1 MDTLFSARIA
11 YHHADH
17 ISTIPPEVALEIADY
32 LSLREVI
39 RMRLLSKHWRTV
51 VDTNAANLL
60 KPAIAKNKARIQKDY
75 NTLHCT
81 GSLD

>member
-1 MDTLFSARIA
+1 MDTHSSAHIA
-11 YHHADH
+11 DDHADH

-39 RMRLLSKHWRTV
+39 RMRLLSKHWRNV

-60 KPAIAKNKARIQKDY
+60 KPAIAKNKARIRKDY
-75 NTLHCT
+75 TTLLCT